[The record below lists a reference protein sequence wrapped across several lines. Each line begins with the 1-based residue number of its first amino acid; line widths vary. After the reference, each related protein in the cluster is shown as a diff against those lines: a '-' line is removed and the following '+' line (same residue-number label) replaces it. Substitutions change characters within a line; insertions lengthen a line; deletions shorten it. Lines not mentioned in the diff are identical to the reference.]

1 MDVFTNAMEPIDS
14 SSVVEQIIHQITK
27 AISTGR
33 FRIGDRL
40 PSEFELAS
48 ELNVGRNSL
57 REAIKILSTM
67 GIVEIKRG
75 DGTYICQQLK
85 PTVFDATIYGLILGE
100 STEEELY
107 ELRKILDEDMLTLA
121 MQKCSDRDLETLGA
135 FIDEMRTC
143 FHRGDISKAS
153 KLDYEFHLYLA
164 QCCHNSFLQ
173 RIVTGV
179 YRLFE
184 QSIETNIRS
193 EEEFAKADKY
203 HQQMVD
209 CLIAKDVSLIS
220 KVVQDSLSS
229 WRSKIHKS
237 IHYSPN
243 TYDLK
248 IRK

>member
-1 MDVFTNAMEPIDS
+1 MDVFTNGMEPIDS
-14 SSVVEQIIHQITK
+14 SSVVEQIINQITK
-27 AISTGR
+27 AILTGR
-33 FRIGDRL
+33 FHVGDRL
-40 PSEFELAS
+40 PSEFELAG

-85 PTVFDATIYGLILGE
+85 PTVFDSTIYGLILGE

-121 MQKCSDRDLETLGA
+121 MQKCTDQDLETLEA
-135 FIDEMRTC
+135 FIEGMRIC
-143 FHRGDISKAS
+143 FHRGDISRAS

-164 QCCHNSFLQ
+164 QCCHNSFIQ
-173 RIVTGV
+173 RIITGV

-193 EEEFAKADKY
+193 EEEFAKADEY

-209 CLIAKDVSLIS
+209 CLRAKDADLIS

-229 WRSKIHKS
+229 WRRKIHKS
-237 IHYSPN
+237 IHESAN

-248 IRK
+248 ISK

>member
-1 MDVFTNAMEPIDS
+1 MDVLTNGMVPIDS
-14 SSVVEQIIHQITK
+14 SSVVEQIINQITK
-27 AISTGR
+27 AILTGR
-33 FRIGDRL
+33 FHVGDRL
-40 PSEFELAS
+40 PSEFELAG
-48 ELNVGRNSL
+48 ELKVGRNSL

-85 PTVFDATIYGLILGE
+85 PTVFDSTIYGLILGE

-121 MQKCSDRDLETLGA
+121 MQKCTAQDLETLEA
-135 FIDEMRTC
+135 FIEGMRVC
-143 FHRGDISKAS
+143 FHRGDISRAS

-164 QCCHNSFLQ
+164 QCCHNSFIQ
-173 RIVTGV
+173 RIITGV

-193 EEEFAKADKY
+193 EEEFAKADEY

-209 CLIAKDVSLIS
+209 CLRANDAGHIS

-237 IHYSPN
+237 IHESANSYV
-243 TYDLK
+243 
-248 IRK
+248 